1 MRKMNYIA
9 SLMATLLISLGTT
22 FLPKNI
28 LFSIVRAYANMKFYL
43 LKRGNQKYILF
54 DAAFDDTKND
64 DTKNKFRLTEDRIAT
79 FGRRAELS
87 LRSVVM
93 ENRKQM
99 KPAETDMEQGL
110 QLLAEGQ

>member
-1 MRKMNYIA
+1 MKNRSDSA
-9 SLMATLLISLGTT
+9 S
-22 FLPKNI
+22 N
-28 LFSIVRAYANMKFYL
+28 
-43 LKRGNQKYILF
+43 
-54 DAAFDDTKND
+54 
-64 DTKNKFRLTEDRIAT
+64 FRFTENRIAKQS
-79 FGRRAELS
+79 RQNDRS

>member
-54 DAAFDDTKND
+54 NAAYD
-64 DTKNKFRLTEDRIAT
+64 DTKNKFRLTEDKIAT

>member
-1 MRKMNYIA
+1 
-9 SLMATLLISLGTT
+9 
-22 FLPKNI
+22 
-28 LFSIVRAYANMKFYL
+28 MKFYL
-43 LKRGNQKYILF
+43 FKRGNQKYILF